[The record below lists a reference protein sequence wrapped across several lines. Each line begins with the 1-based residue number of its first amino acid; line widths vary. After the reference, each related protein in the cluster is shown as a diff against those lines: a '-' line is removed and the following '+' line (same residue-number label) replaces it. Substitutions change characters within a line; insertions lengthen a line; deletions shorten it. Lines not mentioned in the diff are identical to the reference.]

1 MINKRSVDTESIF
14 TLVGSKME
22 QRDERI
28 KSQLDLIMEY
38 FKKNPRRDIKHPEIV
53 DWVVAEYKKRTGKV
67 FRDPDRGI
75 RSLSQ
80 SGLLIKIAKG
90 VYRYDPDFVMKRD
103 LEDFTPAQKEAI
115 MKRDN
120 YRCVICGRGVAE
132 GVELHVDHIK
142 PKDRGGKAEIENG
155 ETLCAQHNFQKKN
168 YKQTESGKRFFIRLY
183 EAAKKNNDKQMQ
195 EFCRQILEVYER
207 NNVNGQIVW
216 KK

>member
-1 MINKRSVDTESIF
+1 
-14 TLVGSKME
+14 ME
-22 QRDERI
+22 LRDNTNN

-38 FKKNPRRDIKHPEIV
+38 FKKNPNRDIKHPEIV

-80 SGLLIKIAKG
+80 NGLLIKVSKG
-90 VYRYDPDFVMKRD
+90 MYRYDPDFVVKRE
-103 LEDFTPAQKEAI
+103 LEDFSPAQKLAI

-120 YRCVICGRGVAE
+120 FRCVVCGRGIAD
-132 GVELHVDHIK
+132 GVEIQVDHIK
-142 PKDRGGKAEIENG
+142 PKDQGGKAEIING

-183 EAAKKNNDKQMQ
+183 EAAKANNDTSLKD
-195 EFCRQILEVYER
+195 FCTQILEVYER
-207 NNVNGQIVW
+207 NNVNGHIVW
-216 KK
+216 ER